1 MLFAGST
8 EGAHRACVL
17 LGIIAT
23 CRALRVP
30 AQAYLAWA
38 FDRLGTHRPVFDLPL
53 EALTRPPSRKPS
65 ASRKITTLTRAQHPG
80 VADRSPRYVQSISP
94 LATSLTV

>member
-38 FDRLGTHRPVFDLPL
+38 FEKLGTHRDVFDLP
-53 EALTRPPSRKPS
+53 RSRKPPIGPGHDS
-65 ASRKITTLTRAQHPG
+65 SRRASRLG
-80 VADRSPRYVQSISP
+80 
-94 LATSLTV
+94 